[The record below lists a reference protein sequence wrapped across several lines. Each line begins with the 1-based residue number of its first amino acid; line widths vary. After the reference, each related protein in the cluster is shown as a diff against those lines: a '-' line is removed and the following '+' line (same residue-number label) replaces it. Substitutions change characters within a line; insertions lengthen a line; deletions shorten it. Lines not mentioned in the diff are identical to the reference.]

1 MRRRATHNARVVNGE
16 IVYTGETVVVGDTGE
31 SVDQPLFGDTVRYE
45 LLCRAH
51 YRAGE
56 LGD

>member
-1 MRRRATHNARVVNGE
+1 MNGE
-16 IVYTGETVVVGDTGE
+16 IVYEGETVVVGDTE
-31 SVDQPLFGDTVRYE
+31 DNTDQPLFGDQVRYE

-56 LGD
+56 LGS

>member
-1 MRRRATHNARVVNGE
+1 VVNGE
-16 IVYTGETVVVGDTGE
+16 ITYEGETVVVGDTGDHE
-31 SVDQPLFGDTVRYE
+31 QPLFGDLVRYE

-56 LGD
+56 LGL